1 MDRSWVKNVL
11 KDLARFGQ
19 MGMYI
24 VVPPIIMA
32 LLGIWL
38 QKKFQLGSWVILVSI
53 ILGLLSAFTS
63 VAKIC
68 LGVLAKNTKEE
79 KKNKVIS
86 YRKHE

>member
-1 MDRSWVKNVL
+1 MDRKWLGRVI

-19 MGMYI
+19 MGMYV
-24 VVPPIIMA
+24 VVPPIIMG
-32 LLGIWL
+32 LIGIWL
-38 QKKFQLGSWVILVSI
+38 QKKFNLGAWVILVSI

-79 KKNKVIS
+79 PKNKVIS